1 MAEAVRLTA
10 LLAIRTDFSLT
21 ADGTLSKTRP
31 TGYIQVPM
39 QTQQKEKRKRSDVF
53 KETTTNY
60 DVPSRRVCF
69 IASLKVLFE
78 IFVRKQAVFRSVL
91 TCFVLSGKSFAIFLV
106 R

>member
-1 MAEAVRLTA
+1 MAEAVSLTA

-60 DVPSRRVCF
+60 DVPLRRVR
-69 IASLKVLFE
+69 AVTSLWMFCSKE
-78 IFVRKQAVFRSVL
+78 
-91 TCFVLSGKSFAIFLV
+91 TCLPL